1 MLGRRAGGSS
11 AVVAAL
17 WPEAA
22 RSPKAAFRRGR
33 AKSGKIHGV
42 TDIDPTNAAP
52 RKPAQAFDV
61 PLDAHLH
68 TDLSPDSKVPMELY
82 AAQAF
87 ERGIPEIALTDHLD
101 FMPGAPAYDYADY
114 PRRQRM
120 IRELQERWA
129 GKVTIRF
136 GVELTYESRYDSEI
150 REHLRTHTYDYV
162 LGTCHALPDGPY
174 ARERIASFA
183 SGKTLAEAIAP
194 YFAEVLGAI
203 RSGLFDTIGHLDMV
217 KLWLNPW
224 FKPAD
229 FAALPEAYEPLLAA
243 LVESG
248 SALEVNS
255 SGLRHR
261 TGETYPGPWVVRRF
275 RELGGQR
282 VTTGSDSHLPNCFA
296 FGLEEACEI
305 VAAAGFDRLTLQRAV
320 DRGDLVLPERFRR

>member
-1 MLGRRAGGSS
+1 MGSLAPRTEVGQDS
-11 AVVAAL
+11 
-17 WPEAA
+17 
-22 RSPKAAFRRGR
+22 
-33 AKSGKIHGV
+33 GV
-42 TDIDPTNAAP
+42 TDISDNRPSPRAP
-52 RKPAQAFDV
+52 GQARDV

-68 TDLSPDSKVPMELY
+68 TDLSPDSQVPMELY

-101 FMPGAPAYDYADY
+101 FMPGAPAYEYADY
-114 PRRQRM
+114 PRRERM

-136 GVELTYESRYDSEI
+136 GVELTYETRYESEI
-150 REHLRTHTYDYV
+150 RKHLASHRYDYI
-162 LGTCHALPDGPY
+162 LGTCHAMSDGPY
-174 ARERIASFA
+174 ARSRIASFVE
-183 SGKTLAEAIAP
+183 GKTIAEAVAP
-194 YFAEVLGAI
+194 YFAEVAGAI
-203 RSGLFDTIGHLDMV
+203 RSGFFDTIGHLDMV

-224 FKPAD
+224 FKATD
-229 FAALPEAYEPLLAA
+229 FAAIPEAYEPLLAA

-255 SGLRHR
+255 SGLRHP

-275 RELGGQR
+275 HELGGRR
-282 VTTGSDSHLPNCFA
+282 VTTGSDSHLPHCFA

-320 DRGDLVLPERFRR
+320 DRGDLVLPERFHRKV